1 MLATAVGQALT
12 KHLHDLL
19 ELMFACGLT
28 EPLRQALVDLAHN
41 IPPLLPVIQER
52 LLNLLSIILSGQNFR
67 APGSPER
74 VNSNLVPSIAN
85 QQPADGKDS
94 ELITLALNTLGGFDF
109 TGNVLN
115 EFVRDVMINYVE
127 DDNPEVRKA
136 AALSSCQLFI
146 KDPIVFQTSNHAIQ
160 VVSQVLEKLLT
171 VGITDPDPTIRLLV
185 LSALDEKFDRH
196 LAQSRNIRTLF
207 IALNDEV
214 FQIRE
219 VAISIIGRLTAYN
232 PGHVM
237 PSLRKTLIQ
246 LLTELEYSTVN
257 RNKEEAARLLGLLIS
272 NAKTLV
278 KPYVEPV
285 LKVLLPKAHDSNAG
299 VASSILACIG
309 ELAKVG
315 GEDLYPYIKGLMPLI
330 LETLQDQSSS
340 VKRDTSLRT
349 LGELASN
356 SGYVIQP
363 YLDFPNLFELFIGIL
378 KSEQSAPTRRETVKV
393 MGILGALDPYKY
405 QTADKADKVAGTA
418 DQKDAAV
425 DISMLMIGLG
435 NTEEYYPTV
444 VMGSLMMILKDPS
457 LNSHHT
463 AVIQAIMSMYKAL
476 GLKCVSFLPEVHC
489 LNKRRLIVGDSGIP
503 RRHAKLSPNDSGI
516 LLPTARNSSRH
527 RQTTYPQFHA
537 RYSQSHPRLL
547 ANSSKP
553 PNHHSPPGRSY
564 GSSSRRRI
572 QTFPPYINTSHVA
585 NLRSGYVGR
594 TTDYSSGSADVGDV
608 WSKYRGVHAFGVAS
622 YRRHGR
628 EE

>member
-1 MLATAVGQALT
+1 MVSLI
-12 KHLHDLL
+12 
-19 ELMFACGLT
+19 
-28 EPLRQALVDLAHN
+28 LVRPSFNH
-41 IPPLLPVIQER
+41 
-52 LLNLLSIILSGQNFR
+52 
-67 APGSPER
+67 
-74 VNSNLVPSIAN
+74 SNL
-85 QQPADGKDS
+85 
-94 ELITLALNTLGGFDF
+94 
-109 TGNVLN
+109 
-115 EFVRDVMINYVE
+115 
-127 DDNPEVRKA
+127 
-136 AALSSCQLFI
+136 
-146 KDPIVFQTSNHAIQ
+146 DPN
-160 VVSQVLEKLLT
+160 
-171 VGITDPDPTIRLLV
+171 IRLLV

-219 VAISIIGRLTAYN
+219 VAISIIGRLTAFN

-257 RNKEEAARLLGLLIS
+257 RNKEEAARLLSLLIS

-285 LKVLLPKAHDSNAG
+285 LKVLLPKAHDLNAG

-330 LETLQDQSSS
+330 IETLQDQSSS

-378 KSEQSAPTRRETVKV
+378 KSEQAAPTRRETVKV
-393 MGILGALDPYKY
+393 MGILGALDPNKY
-405 QTADKADKVAGTA
+405 LTADKADKVAGTA
-418 DQKDAAV
+418 DQKDASV

-444 VMGSLMMILKDPS
+444 VMGALMTILKDPS
-457 LNSHHT
+457 LNTHHT

-476 GLKCVSFLPEVHC
+476 GLKCVSFLPEVI
-489 LNKRRLIVGDSGIP
+489 LPVNKLISG
-503 RRHAKLSPNDSGI
+503 
-516 LLPTARNSSRH
+516 
-527 RQTTYPQFHA
+527 
-537 RYSQSHPRLL
+537 HPCISFSN
-547 ANSSKP
+547 A
-553 PNHHSPPGRSY
+553 
-564 GSSSRRRI
+564 
-572 QTFPPYINTSHVA
+572 
-585 NLRSGYVGR
+585 
-594 TTDYSSGSADVGDV
+594 
-608 WSKYRGVHAFGVAS
+608 
-622 YRRHGR
+622 
-628 EE
+628 

>member
-12 KHLHDLL
+12 KYLHDLL
-19 ELMFACGLT
+19 DLMFGCGLT

-52 LLNLLSIILSGQNFR
+52 LLNLLSNILCGQNFR

-74 VNSNLVPSIAN
+74 SNISLAPTMATQQLV
-85 QQPADGKDS
+85 DGKDS

-127 DDNPEVRKA
+127 DDNPDVRKA

-146 KDPIVFQTSNHAIQ
+146 KDPIVYQTSNHAIQ

-171 VGITDPDPTIRLLV
+171 VGITDPDPNIRLLV
-185 LSALDEKFDRH
+185 LGALDEKFDRH
-196 LAQSRNIRTLF
+196 LAQARNIRTLF

-246 LLTELEYSTVN
+246 LLTEIEYSTVN

-285 LKVLLPKAHDSNAG
+285 LKVLLPKAHDSNSG

-315 GEDLYPYIKGLMPLI
+315 GEDLSPYIKELMPLI
-330 LETLQDQSSS
+330 LDTLQDQSSS
-340 VKRDTSLRT
+340 VKRDTCLRT

-363 YLDFPNLFELFIGIL
+363 YHDFPNLFELFIQIL
-378 KSEQSAPTRRETVKV
+378 KSEQAPPTRRETVKV

-405 QTADKADKVAGTA
+405 QTTDKMVKVSGTVEEKEA
-418 DQKDAAV
+418 TMDL
-425 DISMLMIGLG
+425 SMLMMGLG
-435 NTEEYYPTV
+435 NAEEYYPTV
-444 VMGSLMMILKDPS
+444 VMGALMQILKDPS
-457 LNSHHT
+457 LATHHT

-476 GLKCVSFLPEVHC
+476 GLKCVSFLPEVSPPLDC
-489 LNKRRLIVGDSGIP
+489 AYCR
-503 RRHAKLSPNDSGI
+503 LSPHIS
-516 LLPTARNSSRH
+516 
-527 RQTTYPQFHA
+527 
-537 RYSQSHPRLL
+537 
-547 ANSSKP
+547 
-553 PNHHSPPGRSY
+553 
-564 GSSSRRRI
+564 
-572 QTFPPYINTSHVA
+572 
-585 NLRSGYVGR
+585 
-594 TTDYSSGSADVGDV
+594 
-608 WSKYRGVHAFGVAS
+608 W
-622 YRRHGR
+622 
-628 EE
+628 

>member
-1 MLATAVGQALT
+1 
-12 KHLHDLL
+12 
-19 ELMFACGLT
+19 
-28 EPLRQALVDLAHN
+28 
-41 IPPLLPVIQER
+41 
-52 LLNLLSIILSGQNFR
+52 
-67 APGSPER
+67 
-74 VNSNLVPSIAN
+74 
-85 QQPADGKDS
+85 
-94 ELITLALNTLGGFDF
+94 
-109 TGNVLN
+109 
-115 EFVRDVMINYVE
+115 
-127 DDNPEVRKA
+127 
-136 AALSSCQLFI
+136 
-146 KDPIVFQTSNHAIQ
+146 
-160 VVSQVLEKLLT
+160 
-171 VGITDPDPTIRLLV
+171 V

-207 IALNDEV
+207 VALNDEV

-285 LKVLLPKAHDSNAG
+285 LKVLLPKSHDPNAG

-315 GEDLYPYIKGLMPLI
+315 GEDLYPYVKELMPLI
-330 LETLQDQSSS
+330 IETLQDQSSS

-378 KSEQSAPTRRETVKV
+378 KSEQAAPTRRETVKV

-405 QTADKADKVAGTA
+405 QTADKTETGTA

-425 DISMLMIGLG
+425 DVSMLMIGLG

-444 VMGSLMMILKDPS
+444 VMGALMMILKDPS
-457 LNSHHT
+457 LNTHHT
-463 AVIQAIMSMYKAL
+463 AVIQSIMSMYKAL
-476 GLKCVSFLPEVHC
+476 NLKCVSFLPEVHP
-489 LNKRRLIVGDSGIP
+489 S
-503 RRHAKLSPNDSGI
+503 
-516 LLPTARNSSRH
+516 
-527 RQTTYPQFHA
+527 
-537 RYSQSHPRLL
+537 
-547 ANSSKP
+547 
-553 PNHHSPPGRSY
+553 
-564 GSSSRRRI
+564 
-572 QTFPPYINTSHVA
+572 
-585 NLRSGYVGR
+585 
-594 TTDYSSGSADVGDV
+594 
-608 WSKYRGVHAFGVAS
+608 
-622 YRRHGR
+622 
-628 EE
+628 

>member
-12 KHLHDLL
+12 KYLHDLL

-74 VNSNLVPSIAN
+74 VNSNLIPNMAN
-85 QQPADGKDS
+85 QQPADARDS

-109 TGNVLN
+109 TGITDRIHYLQTGNVLN
-115 EFVRDVMINYVE
+115 EFVRDVVINYVE

-146 KDPIVFQTSNHAIQ
+146 KDPIVYQTSNHAIQ

-171 VGITDPDPTIRLLV
+171 VGITDPDPNIRLLV

-219 VAISIIGRLTAYN
+219 IAISIIGRLTAYN

-272 NAKTLV
+272 NAKLLV

-285 LKVLLPKAHDSNAG
+285 LKVLLPKAHDPNAG
-299 VASSILACIG
+299 VASAILACIG

-315 GEDLYPYIKGLMPLI
+315 GEDLVPYIKNLMPLI

-363 YLDFPNLFELFIGIL
+363 YTDFPNLFELFIGIL
-378 KSEQSAPTRRETVKV
+378 KSEQSTQTRRETVKV

-405 QTADKADKVAGTA
+405 QTVDKVDKVAGTA
-418 DQKDAAV
+418 DQKDSNV

-435 NTEEYYPTV
+435 NTEEYYPAV
-444 VMGSLMMILKDPS
+444 VMSSLMMILKDPS
-457 LNSHHT
+457 LTTHHT
-463 AVIQAIMSMYKAL
+463 AVIQSIMSMYKAL
-476 GLKCVSFLPEVHC
+476 GLKCVSFLP
-489 LNKRRLIVGDSGIP
+489 
-503 RRHAKLSPNDSGI
+503 
-516 LLPTARNSSRH
+516 
-527 RQTTYPQFHA
+527 
-537 RYSQSHPRLL
+537 
-547 ANSSKP
+547 
-553 PNHHSPPGRSY
+553 
-564 GSSSRRRI
+564 
-572 QTFPPYINTSHVA
+572 
-585 NLRSGYVGR
+585 
-594 TTDYSSGSADVGDV
+594 DV
-608 WSKYRGVHAFGVAS
+608 
-622 YRRHGR
+622 
-628 EE
+628 

>member
-74 VNSNLVPSIAN
+74 VNANLVPVVPG

-115 EFVRDVMINYVE
+115 EFVRDVMINYVD

-146 KDPIVFQTSNHAIQ
+146 KDPIVYQTSNHAIQ

-196 LAQSRNIRTLF
+196 LAQARNIRTLF

-237 PSLRKTLIQ
+237 PSLRKTMIQ

-278 KPYVEPV
+278 KPYVEAV
-285 LKVLLPKAHDSNAG
+285 LKVLLPKAHDPNAG
-299 VASSILACIG
+299 VASAILACIG

-315 GEDLYPYIKGLMPLI
+315 GEDLHPYVKQLMPLI
-330 LETLQDQSSS
+330 IDTLQDQSSS

-378 KSEQSAPTRRETVKV
+378 KSEQSVGTRRETVKV

-405 QTADKADKVAGTA
+405 QTTDTVDKIVGNSA
-418 DQKDAAV
+418 DQRDASV
-425 DISMLMIGLG
+425 DMSMMMIGMG

-444 VMGSLMMILKDPS
+444 VMGALMQILKDPS
-457 LNSHHT
+457 LNTHHT
-463 AVIQAIMSMYKAL
+463 AVIQSIMSMYKAL
-476 GLKCVSFLPEVHC
+476 GLKCVSFLPEVWHISSVAYD
-489 LNKRRLIVGDSGIP
+489 RLFPLISLSCGIV
-503 RRHAKLSPNDSGI
+503 
-516 LLPTARNSSRH
+516 LPPFSNSTS
-527 RQTTYPQFHA
+527 
-537 RYSQSHPRLL
+537 S
-547 ANSSKP
+547 NSA
-553 PNHHSPPGRSY
+553 Y
-564 GSSSRRRI
+564 
-572 QTFPPYINTSHVA
+572 
-585 NLRSGYVGR
+585 
-594 TTDYSSGSADVGDV
+594 
-608 WSKYRGVHAFGVAS
+608 
-622 YRRHGR
+622 
-628 EE
+628 